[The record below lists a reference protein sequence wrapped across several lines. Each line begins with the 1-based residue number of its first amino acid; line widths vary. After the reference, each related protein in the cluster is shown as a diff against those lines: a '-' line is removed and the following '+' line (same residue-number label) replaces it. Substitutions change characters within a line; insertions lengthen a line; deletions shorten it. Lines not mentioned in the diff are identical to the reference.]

1 MTRWLVRLPW
11 LVLAALS
18 LASITALLVLAPARL
33 ASPLEFGY
41 GDGLMLDHAVRVAS
55 GQPLYVEPTLRFITL
70 AYMPLYTYLVAP
82 LVALF
87 GPHLW
92 TGRLVSLIASLLAAA
107 LVGWM
112 VRSESGSRVLGLA
125 SAGLYLMG
133 QGFSRGSYDT
143 FRPDPLMLLLVVA
156 GLVALRISRGLPGAL
171 LSALLLTLAFFT
183 KQHAACFG
191 VAALLHLLWNDRRR
205 APVFALAL
213 FVGCAGGFFLLSR
226 VLGPWFSFYV
236 YDVPSHWSTLSR
248 ARIQGYLGGE
258 LFGRFALLSL
268 PVVLSLALPERP
280 WRGPSGLWWWAGL
293 GGLATGLLATLDP
306 YAFHHVLMPTLT
318 ALSLVGPLALQRV
331 TQRLAPAPAQ
341 AGQVMLATLLACQ
354 FVSLL
359 YPVRTM
365 LPTRGGAA
373 IEAAHLARLKG
384 FEGRVIEPSHGFYAW
399 EAGKGTALHTLP
411 LDDIVRAR
419 GNRLMKRDPAYF
431 ERMFD
436 SLRTGADRPVLI
448 TDTPLEHLADAS
460 APLWARLAPHYRL
473 VGDLGPLADQLRPH
487 IGYRG
492 APTLIYLP
500 ADADSGGPARAA
512 ASDPATATEPR
523 EPDRP

>member
-1 MTRWLVRLPW
+1 VSRLLARLPW
-11 LVLAALS
+11 LALTVMS
-18 LASITALLVLAPARL
+18 LVAIGGLLVPAPARL

-55 GQPLYVEPTLRFITL
+55 GQRLYVEPTLHFITL
-70 AYMPLYTYLVAP
+70 AYMPLYTYVVAP

-92 TGRLVSLIASLLAAA
+92 TGRLVSLLASLVAAA
-107 LVGWM
+107 LIGWM
-112 VRSESGSRVLGLA
+112 VRRESRSALLGLA
-125 SAGLYLMG
+125 GAGLFLMG

-156 GLVALRISRGLPGAL
+156 GLVTLRLTRGLPGAAA
-171 LSALLLTLAFFT
+171 SALLLALAFFT

-205 APVFALAL
+205 LPVFALTLVLAC
-213 FVGCAGGFFLLSR
+213 GGGFFLLTR

-236 YDVPSHWSTLSR
+236 YDVPSHWSTISR

-280 WRGPSGLWWWAGL
+280 WRGPSGLWWWMGL

-306 YAFHHVLMPTLT
+306 YAFYHVLMPTLT
-318 ALSLVGPLALQRV
+318 ALAVVGPLALQRI
-331 TQRLAPAPAQ
+331 TQRLAPAPSE
-341 AGQVMLATLLACQ
+341 AGGAMLAALLAVQ
-354 FVSLL
+354 FVALL
-359 YPVRTM
+359 YPVRAM
-365 LPTRGGAA
+365 LPTRGASA
-373 IEAAHLARLKG
+373 IDAAHLARLRA
-384 FEGRVIEPSHGFYAW
+384 FRGRVIEPSHGFFAY

-419 GNRLMKRDPAYF
+419 GNRLLKRDPAYF

-436 SLRTGADRPVLI
+436 SLRVGPDRPVLI

-460 APLWARLAPHYRL
+460 APLWATLVPYYRRA
-473 VGDLGPLADQLRPH
+473 GDLGPLSDQLRPH

-492 APTLIYLP
+492 APTLVYEP
-500 ADADSGGPARAA
+500 VEPGAAAAPDSARA
-512 ASDPATATEPR
+512 SDAEPPV
-523 EPDRP
+523 PDRP